1 MSTAN
6 VTESDATEPNAI
18 RPDVAGSAMRQVD
31 ALFAEH
37 IADNGAPIRVLSLD
51 GGGIYGLTAALWLR
65 RLCEADTHFLSGK
78 DVDLFVGCS
87 SGACNALLLAM
98 HERPREAV
106 LGGVLERFWAEP
118 GTFSN
123 TNPLG
128 AMLSLTGKAAWF
140 SEADFR
146 NQLGNYMGATR
157 IGELKQKVLI
167 STYDWS
173 GRDSYPDLAVDDPS
187 PRSEPTANLFR
198 RRLEHISRRAQDWR
212 ETWTALMLAAGDPVK
227 TAAAWQKA
235 ACAWGQAWEDML
247 GMGHQPDEA
256 EDRAAPG
263 VESARVGAEPQTR
276 KHRGQRAFDS
286 ATDAYRHWQPKFF
299 SNLYETAQ
307 DNACLV
313 AEVAYGA
320 ATPPGFRALRG
331 GIGDGA
337 SFAANPSVHGI
348 SAVIQHRR
356 WTMFERCE
364 HEHHD
369 ALHQLHG
376 EATATLLGRIRM
388 LSLGDGTRQ
397 PYFWDASSNY
407 GFKNWGDTPA
417 NPWRG
422 HWYGP
427 ASYALQA
434 ADEEATEIAW
444 ELLGQRYFR
453 LNPGVNDMPT
463 VLAAYYARWP
473 QLRTWLLEHIRASAD
488 DRPCRT
494 AIAEALS
501 FLRGKHWQGAARADA
516 QS

>member
-1 MSTAN
+1 VSTD
-6 VTESDATEPNAI
+6 VTKTETA
-18 RPDVAGSAMRQVD
+18 AVD
-31 ALFAEH
+31 YLFEQH
-37 IADNGAPIRVLSLD
+37 IAGNGEPIKVLSID

-65 RLCEADTHFLSGK
+65 KLCEADPDFLSGD

-98 HERPREAV
+98 YACPREAV
-106 LGGVLERFWAEP
+106 LDGVLERFWAEP

-146 NQLGNYMGATR
+146 NQLGQYMGATR

-167 STYDWS
+167 STFDWN

-187 PRSEPTANLFR
+187 PRSEPTTDLFR
-198 RRLEHISRRAQDWR
+198 RRLEHINRRAQDWR
-212 ETWTALMLAAGDPVK
+212 ETWTSLMLAAGDPVK
-227 TAAAWQKA
+227 TAEAWQKA
-235 ACAWGQAWEDML
+235 TYAWGQAWQDML
-247 GMGHQPDEA
+247 GMGHQPDDAA
-256 EDRAAPG
+256 EDRDAPG
-263 VESARVGAEPQTR
+263 GGSEQVRAEPQR
-276 KHRGQRAFDS
+276 HKGRQQRAFDT
-286 ATDAYRHWQPKFF
+286 ATDAYRHWKPKFF
-299 SNLYETAQ
+299 SNLYPDAQ
-307 DNACLV
+307 DNRCLV

-356 WTMFERCE
+356 SAMFERCA

-369 ALHQLHG
+369 ALHQRHG
-376 EATATLLGRIRM
+376 EATAKLLGRIRM

-397 PYFWDASSNY
+397 PYFWHASSNY

-444 ELLGQRYFR
+444 ELLGHRYFR

-473 QLRTWLLEHIRASAD
+473 QMRTWLLEHIRASAD
-488 DRPCRT
+488 DRPCRI
-494 AIAEALS
+494 AITEALS
-501 FLRGKHWQGAARADA
+501 FLQSKHWQGAARVDG